1 MKNVFAVLRER
12 EMDLVRVREEVEAL
26 RFVIPL
32 LAEETVSASAIASA
46 STSAIKDVSAISSRY
61 SNKWPLDVRASTP

>member
-32 LAEETVSASAIASA
+32 LAEETASASASA
-46 STSAIKDVSAISSRY
+46 MRDVSAISSRY

>member
-12 EMDLVRVREEVEAL
+12 EMDLVRVRGEVEAL

-32 LAEETVSASAIASA
+32 LAEETASA
-46 STSAIKDVSAISSRY
+46 SEMKDVSTISSRY

>member
-32 LAEETVSASAIASA
+32 LAEETASA
-46 STSAIKDVSAISSRY
+46 SVLKDVKDVSTISSRY
-61 SNKWPLDVRASTP
+61 SNKWPLDVHASTP

>member
-12 EMDLVRVREEVEAL
+12 EMDLVRVRGEVEAL

-32 LAEETVSASAIASA
+32 LAEEEASASAMN
-46 STSAIKDVSAISSRY
+46 DVSTISSRY

>member
-1 MKNVFAVLRER
+1 
-12 EMDLVRVREEVEAL
+12 MDLVRVREEVEAL

-32 LAEETVSASAIASA
+32 LAEETASASAM
-46 STSAIKDVSAISSRY
+46 KDVSAISSRY

>member
-32 LAEETVSASAIASA
+32 LAEETASASAM
-46 STSAIKDVSAISSRY
+46 KDVSAISSRY

>member
-12 EMDLVRVREEVEAL
+12 EMDLVRVRAQVEAL

-32 LAEETVSASAIASA
+32 LAEEEVSASAM
-46 STSAIKDVSAISSRY
+46 KDVSTISSRY
-61 SNKWPLDVRASTP
+61 SNKWPLDVHASTP

>member
-32 LAEETVSASAIASA
+32 LAEEAASA
-46 STSAIKDVSAISSRY
+46 SVMKDVSTISSR